1 MLAEGGVVGLPWG
14 PCTAAQGA
22 PLTTGG
28 RLGLGSVLLGELSSV
43 SSLSAESPEQG
54 PVWSQQGLPPG
65 VPKRE
70 APPSPTVWAV
80 STAPAPGFSEGLGG
94 PWVDPH

>member
-1 MLAEGGVVGLPWG
+1 MGLPWG

-22 PLTTGG
+22 PLTAGG
-28 RLGLGSVLLGELSSV
+28 GLEAGSVLLGGLSSV

-70 APPSPTVWAV
+70 APPSLT
-80 STAPAPGFSEGLGG
+80 SGL
-94 PWVDPH
+94 

>member
-22 PLTTGG
+22 PLTAGG
-28 RLGLGSVLLGELSSV
+28 GLEAGSVLLGGLSSV
-43 SSLSAESPEQG
+43 SSLSAEFPEQG
-54 PVWSQQGLPPG
+54 PVWSQQGLSPG

-70 APPSPTVWAV
+70 APPSLT
-80 STAPAPGFSEGLGG
+80 SGL
-94 PWVDPH
+94 

>member
-22 PLTTGG
+22 PLTAGG
-28 RLGLGSVLLGELSSV
+28 GLEAGSVLLGGLSSV

-54 PVWSQQGLPPG
+54 PVWSQEVLPPTG
-65 VPKRE
+65 SQGG
-70 APPSPTVWAV
+70 SP
-80 STAPAPGFSEGLGG
+80 FHL
-94 PWVDPH
+94 